1 LKLIGKI
8 VKGTKIVKQ
17 ASIEKTDS
25 KMSYTDL
32 LEDCLIN
39 LCSKLDI
46 QVPLW
51 LEKNTR
57 EFARFRKTFFTDEQ
71 FMDKVNFDRFE
82 IKVDSDI

>member
-1 LKLIGKI
+1 MKLIGKI

-17 ASIEKTDS
+17 ASVEKIDN

-51 LEKNTR
+51 LDKNTR
-57 EFARFRKTFFTDEQ
+57 EFVRFRKTFFTEEQ

-82 IKVDSDI
+82 IKIDADI